1 MTGRPFYFLD
11 LTCCNPW
18 SVTSLKDVHRGRRF
32 AGSCRAV
39 RAAGERM
46 PHAVSIGEAHGAR
59 GRIFRARS
67 RTLRRSIATANPEGR
82 IADAHQLRG
91 RLAVPRTQCGALLL
105 ASSTACLGSARCA
118 VFSPEREAVVFVRDT
133 KHGLL

>member
-1 MTGRPFYFLD
+1 MSTEADD
-11 LTCCNPW
+11 LRAHAERCVRLANECPTP
-18 SVTSLKDVHRGRRF
+18 SVSVKLM
-32 AGSCRAV
+32 AL
-39 RAAGERM
+39 AAEYL
-46 PHAVSIGEAHGAR
+46 E
-59 GRIFRARS
+59 RS

-105 ASSTACLGSARCA
+105 ASSTAYLGSARCA